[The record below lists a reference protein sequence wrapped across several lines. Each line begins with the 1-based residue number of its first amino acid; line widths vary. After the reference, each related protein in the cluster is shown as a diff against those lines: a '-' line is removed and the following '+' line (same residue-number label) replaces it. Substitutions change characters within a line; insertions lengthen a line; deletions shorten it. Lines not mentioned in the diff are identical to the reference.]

1 MPHLQ
6 TARDHGGAAHR
17 RALGAALMAA
27 AMLIIPCADAI
38 GKYLSGQHAPLFLG
52 WARYAAG
59 AAFVIPAFLL
69 AGRGAGI
76 ARGQV
81 PVQALR
87 AAFLAGSLSLYYLA
101 IARIPLADSLGAYF
115 VAPILATLLSAV
127 FLGEALNP
135 RRLLA
140 VGVGFAGA
148 LLVARPGVTM
158 DAGMAYALA
167 AGGCMACYMVATRAV
182 AQSGSPLATLA
193 FQYVAGGLLLLV
205 PALLDWS
212 VPTASAWLL
221 ILLMGLVSAVSHMLL
236 ITAFRLAEASSLAPL
251 VYLELLGS
259 TLFGLL
265 VFGQI
270 PAPVTWLGIA
280 LIVAGGLI
288 LIERRP
294 PSTRVS

>member
-1 MPHLQ
+1 MSHLQ

-101 IARIPLADSLGAYF
+101 IARIPLADALGAYF

-140 VGVGFAGA
+140 VGIGFVGA
-148 LLVARPGVTM
+148 LLVARPGMTM

-182 AQSGSPLATLA
+182 AQSGSPLATLSLPVCGRRA
-193 FQYVAGGLLLLV
+193 AAARASPARLERPYRSGLAAYPPHGPRV
-205 PALLDWS
+205 CGQPHAADH
-212 VPTASAWLL
+212 
-221 ILLMGLVSAVSHMLL
+221 GL
-236 ITAFRLAEASSLAPL
+236 
-251 VYLELLGS
+251 
-259 TLFGLL
+259 
-265 VFGQI
+265 
-270 PAPVTWLGIA
+270 
-280 LIVAGGLI
+280 
-288 LIERRP
+288 
-294 PSTRVS
+294 PSR